1 MRTGDVDM
9 SESCPFTDLVAAHA
23 LGALDDDERVG
34 LERHLAGGCAVCE
47 PELVAMQRVAE
58 GIALSAPA
66 VEPRA
71 EVRRGV
77 IERAT
82 APVPFRPRTDASSRQ
97 RPWAIAASI
106 AVLLLAGAVVWGVS
120 LQQKLKS
127 ERRDRIALATDLAA
141 ARAEL
146 TRTQAQLTSGEVE
159 RAALLRHLSVLGAS
173 RLQQV
178 QLAALPPAPSANARM
193 FVDPGSGKAIFSATG
208 LPALPTNRTY
218 QLWFISGA
226 KPVSAGIFDVGPEG
240 NGRVLVQAAPPA
252 NVVWAVTVEPAGG
265 VPQPTGQ
272 MVLKS

>member
-1 MRTGDVDM
+1 M

-34 LERHLAGGCAVCE
+34 LERHLAAGCAVCE
-47 PELVAMQRVAE
+47 PELAAMTRVAE

-71 EVRRGV
+71 EVRRDV
-77 IERAT
+77 IDRAT
-82 APVPFRPRTDASSRQ
+82 APVPFRPRAAAASSRQ
-97 RPWAIAASI
+97 RPWAVAASI
-106 AVLLLAGAVVWGVS
+106 AVLLLAGAVVWAVS
-120 LQQKLKS
+120 LQQKLES
-127 ERRDRIALATDLAA
+127 ERRDRVALATDLAA

-146 TRTQAQLTSGEVE
+146 TRTQAQLTSGQVE

-193 FVDPGSGKAIFSATG
+193 FVDPGSGEAIFSASG
-208 LPALPTNRTY
+208 LPALPNNRTY
-218 QLWFISGA
+218 QLWFITAG
-226 KPVSAGIFDVGPEG
+226 KPVSAGIFDVGSQG
-240 NGRVLVQAAPPA
+240 TGRVLVQAAPPTG
-252 NVVWAVTVEPAGG
+252 VIWAVTVEPAGG
-265 VPQPTGQ
+265 VPQPTGE

>member
-1 MRTGDVDM
+1 MT
-9 SESCPFTDLVAAHA
+9 ETCPFTDLVAAHA

-34 LERHLAGGCAVCE
+34 LERHLAAGCAVCE
-47 PELVAMQRVAE
+47 PELTAMQRVAE

-82 APVPFRPRTDASSRQ
+82 APPETAPLPFHRPATAAGGSQ
-97 RPWAIAASI
+97 RWAIAASV
-106 AVLLLAGAVVWGVS
+106 ALLLLAGAVVWAMS
-120 LQQKLKS
+120 LQQRLQQ
-127 ERRDRIALATDLAA
+127 EHRDRIALAADLAA
-141 ARAEL
+141 ARADL
-146 TRTQAQLTSGEVE
+146 TRTQTQLTSSQVE

-193 FVDPGSGKAIFSATG
+193 FVDPGSGQAIFSASG

-218 QLWFISGA
+218 QLWFIAAG
-226 KPVSAGIFDVGPEG
+226 KPVSAGIFEVTPQGD
-240 NGRVLVQAAPPA
+240 GRVLVQAAPPT
-252 NVVWAVTVEPAGG
+252 NVIWAVTVEPAGG

>member
-1 MRTGDVDM
+1 M

-23 LGALDDDERVG
+23 LGALDDDERTG
-34 LERHLAGGCAVCE
+34 LERHLAAGCAVCE
-47 PELVAMQRVAE
+47 PELAAMQRVAE

-82 APVPFRPRTDASSRQ
+82 APVPFRPRTSASVRQ

-106 AVLLLAGAVVWGVS
+106 AVLLLAGAVLWGVA
-120 LQQKLKS
+120 LQQRLQR
-127 ERRDRIALATDLAA
+127 EHRDRIALAADLAA
-141 ARAEL
+141 ARADL
-146 TRTQAQLTSGEVE
+146 TPTQTHPPRGVVA

-193 FVDPGSGKAIFSATG
+193 FVDPGSGQAIFSASG
-208 LPALPTNRTY
+208 LPALPNNRTY
-218 QLWFISGA
+218 QLWFITGG
-226 KPVSAGIFDVGPEG
+226 KPVSAGIFDVGQEG

-252 NVVWAVTVEPAGG
+252 GVVWAVTVEPAGG

>member
-1 MRTGDVDM
+1 MV

-23 LGALDDDERVG
+23 LGALDDDERAG
-34 LERHLAGGCAVCE
+34 LERHLADGCAVCE
-47 PELVAMQRVAE
+47 PELAAMTRVAE

-82 APVPFRPRTDASSRQ
+82 APVPLRSPGTVAATRRQ
-97 RPWAIAASI
+97 PWAIAASI
-106 AVLLLAGAVVWGVS
+106 AALLLVGAVVWGMS
-120 LQQKLKS
+120 LQQRLQR
-127 ERRDRIALATDLAA
+127 EQRDRIALAADLTA

-146 TRTQAQLTSGEVE
+146 TRAQTQLTSGEVE

-193 FVDPGSGKAIFSATG
+193 FVDPGSGQAIFSASG
-208 LPALPTNRTY
+208 LPALPNNRTY
-218 QLWFISGA
+218 QLWFITNG
-226 KPVSAGIFDVGPEG
+226 KPVSAGIFDVTPQG
-240 NGRVLVQAAPPA
+240 NGRVLVQAAPPTG
-252 NVVWAVTVEPAGG
+252 VIWAVTVEPAGG

>member
-1 MRTGDVDM
+1 MRTM
-9 SESCPFTDLVAAHA
+9 SDSCPYTDLVAAHA
-23 LGALDDDERVG
+23 LGALDDDERTG
-34 LERHLAGGCAVCE
+34 LERHLATGCAVCE
-47 PELVAMQRVAE
+47 PELAAMTRVAE

-66 VEPRA
+66 VEPRE

-82 APVPFRPRTDASSRQ
+82 APVPLRRPGAAAVRQ
-97 RPWAIAASI
+97 RQPWAIAASV
-106 AVLLLAGAVVWGVS
+106 AVLLLAGAMVWGVT
-120 LQQKLKS
+120 LQQRLQR
-127 ERRDRIALATDLAA
+127 EQHDRIALAADLAA

-146 TRTQAQLTSGEVE
+146 NRTQTQLTRGQVE

-173 RLQQV
+173 RLRQV
-178 QLAALPPAPSANARM
+178 QLAALPPAPTANARM
-193 FVDPGSGKAIFSATG
+193 FVDPASGQAIFSATG

-218 QLWFISGA
+218 QLWFIGA
-226 KPVSAGIFDVGPEG
+226 GKPVSAGIFDVGSQG
-240 NGRVLVQAAPPA
+240 DGRVLLQAAPPS

>member
-1 MRTGDVDM
+1 M

-34 LERHLAGGCAVCE
+34 LERHLAAGCAVCE

-82 APVPFRPRTDASSRQ
+82 APVPLQPRTAASRRPQ
-97 RPWAIAASI
+97 PWAIAASI

-120 LQQKLKS
+120 LQQRLAG
-127 ERRDRIALATDLAA
+127 ERRDRVALATDLAA

-146 TRTQAQLTSGEVE
+146 TRTQTQLTSGEVE

-193 FVDPGSGKAIFSATG
+193 FVDPGSGQAIFSASG
-208 LPALPTNRTY
+208 LPALPNNRTY
-218 QLWFISGA
+218 QLWFITAG
-226 KPVSAGIFDVGPEG
+226 KPVSAGIFDVGPRG
-240 NGRVLVQAAPPA
+240 DGRVLVQVAPPT
-252 NVVWAVTVEPAGG
+252 NVIWAVTVEPAGG